1 MGSQCMESKVDW
13 MQGELNKIVRVMDSK
28 LASQKVLPLRSVSL
42 PLLERMNA
50 LVKCFA
56 KPESRWLSPSPA

>member
-42 PLLERMNA
+42 PLLERMNT

-56 KPESRWLSPSPA
+56 KSESHWLSPSPA

>member
-28 LASQKVLPLRSVSL
+28 LVPQKVLPLRSVSL
-42 PLLERMNA
+42 PLLGRINTLA
-50 LVKCFA
+50 KRFA
-56 KPESRWLSPSPA
+56 KPESHWLSPSPT